1 MSIPIDEE
9 LSQWPKDLPIDDY
22 SLDLSNGEGWNSL

>member
-1 MSIPIDEE
+1 MSIPIDKE
-9 LSQWPKDLPIDDY
+9 LSQWPKDLSINDS